1 VNREKKSLLK
11 TWERLNKRAE
21 ELTNE
26 SDYSKSFMKYHEVRK
41 EIDKI
46 ERIIWNDY
54 DMTVPMILVALEEI

>member
-1 VNREKKSLLK
+1 VNREKKRLLK